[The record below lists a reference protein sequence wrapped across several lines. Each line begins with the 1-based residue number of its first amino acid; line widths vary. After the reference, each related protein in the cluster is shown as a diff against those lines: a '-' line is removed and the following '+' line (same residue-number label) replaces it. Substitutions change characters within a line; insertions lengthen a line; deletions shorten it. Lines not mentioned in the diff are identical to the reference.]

1 MFSYLAFDAVVL
13 TCGTCADSLKAL
25 EAGRIFGAPVMDA
38 AAFAL
43 EAGLKC
49 VPLGDVLYHPPC
61 HDSLNGRAV
70 QVIARAGGTT
80 AVVPH
85 CCGEAGTLA
94 LSRPDI
100 SGKMFDRKEDALRE
114 ALARHP
120 ASKTILTNCP
130 SCLQGLGRQEA
141 LGVTVSHLAV
151 SLAAA
156 AGGPDWPR
164 EFDRLTRTSEV
175 VTF

>member
-1 MFSYLAFDAVVL
+1 VIDV
-13 TCGTCADSLKAL
+13 
-25 EAGRIFGAPVMDA
+25 

-43 EAGLKC
+43 DAGLRG
-49 VPLGDVLYHPPC
+49 VPLGDVLYHKPC

-70 QVIARAGGTT
+70 QVISRAGGTPF
-80 AVVPH
+80 VVLH

-114 ALARHP
+114 ALAHRP
-120 ASKTILTNCP
+120 ARKTMLTNCP
-130 SCLQGLGRQEA
+130 SCLQGLGRQAA

-151 SLAAA
+151 SLAEA
-156 AGGPDWPR
+156 AGGPNWLR
-164 EFDRLTRTSEV
+164 EFEGLTRRSEI